1 MPERDPES
9 ELSDFTK
16 DFNVFIFMIWK
27 NKKDL
32 KTVVGSI

>member
-16 DFNVFIFMIWK
+16 DFNVFISL
-27 NKKDL
+27 NRRKKTDIGNQNY
-32 KTVVGSI
+32 T